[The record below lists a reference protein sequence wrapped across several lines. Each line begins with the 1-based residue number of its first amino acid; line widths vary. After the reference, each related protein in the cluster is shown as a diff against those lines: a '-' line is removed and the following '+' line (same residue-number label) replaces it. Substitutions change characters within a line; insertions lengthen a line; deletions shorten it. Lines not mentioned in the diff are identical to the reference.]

1 MLNEQI
7 KVDKGIYF
15 GNICY
20 VLSKEN
26 YYDFWVNQEKGN
38 DGKFEINGK
47 SFIVHST
54 YNGDGLYKLFNI
66 NSKSKET
73 KYCSVDAGNL
83 GIVDLDLLNQK
94 PISGYI
100 INQAGTYILEA
111 DDECNFKL
119 ICLDNNEVWIC
130 NTKSLKNKYD

>member
-1 MLNEQI
+1 M
-7 KVDKGIYF
+7 
-15 GNICY
+15 
-20 VLSKEN
+20 
-26 YYDFWVNQEKGN
+26 
-38 DGKFEINGK
+38 
-47 SFIVHST
+47 
-54 YNGDGLYKLFNI
+54 
-66 NSKSKET
+66 
-73 KYCSVDAGNL
+73 

-100 INQAGTYILEA
+100 INQAGTYILEV